1 MFYKRVIIFIIV
13 VFVFGFVLF
22 DNSTYKNDFYFD
34 VNQEKLDS
42 IKLDDSKYNWSVFK
56 EAQMSS
62 DDTVKEIVK
71 GIINGSNKKI
81 DDNISDKIRIVYDN
95 AKDMNKR
102 NRLGISDLNK
112 YIDRVNDSKN
122 MKELLD
128 GIIDIE
134 NDLNV
139 DILTNINI
147 GADYKDNS
155 HYIVYFYPVT
165 YFCGS
170 SSDYYVNPDYM
181 TYKAYLKR
189 GIIEMLEV
197 YGFNKKQSREIMHEV
212 LKFYEDISRNSKLSS
227 DLEDIVSYYNIID
240 NNEFTSIYSNIDVKY
255 YLSKRG
261 FYKYNNYSIVD
272 KEQYQVLNKSF
283 KEDNLAIWKYIVLL
297 KVLSSYAMYSSDNY
311 VEVIDN
317 INKGII
323 GGNDGKSNDDKNV
336 DIVSGLFSGDI
347 DYLYSDIIS
356 SKDKKKISDMTDDIV
371 DYYKVMIKNNTWLS
385 EDTKKNAILK
395 IDNMKFHIGLEEYDK
410 ISEKYDVDNTS
421 LINNVIDILRAHRN
435 RDFLVLDGNKKTGND
450 MSQST
455 VNAYY
460 SLTEN
465 AIYVPSAIRYLYDE
479 DSSYYQMLGS
489 IGMILS
495 HEITHA
501 IDTNGSKFDSKGN
514 ISNWWLEKDYDNYMK
529 YKNKVIDYYSQYK
542 VINGK
547 YIDGEKTVNEN
558 IADLGAVSCIS
569 GIAIDKKASDKEIKE
584 MYEAFAKM
592 WASKE
597 RREYAEL
604 LLLQDTHSPNKYR
617 VNAVLSSTDLF
628 YKVYNIRPWNK
639 MYKNKK
645 KRVYVW

>member
-569 GIAIDKKASDKEIKE
+569 GIAIDKKASDKEIME

-597 RREYAEL
+597 RREYTEL
-604 LLLQDTHSPNKYR
+604 LLLQDMHSPNKYR